1 MLPSELLIA
10 KIYGNKIFP
19 RFARLSRDNIELA
32 SEVIEVFR
40 SSIGRKRD
48 EILEILSEFEQGVN
62 YRFIRGLRVLLERR
76 STFEVKSRLNPA
88 EVRKLIFEEAS
99 RVGGLVADRDT
110 RRDILERVASKFSAS
125 VEEVE
130 EALWADQEGEQV
142 LSAFSDVEPIE
153 LLRMYN
159 MSLTQTL
166 LFSATS
172 MNVYVEGPFRSVLRD
187 IKYRGLMYFA
197 EKTNGGVSLTIDGPA
212 SLLKLTERYGTSMA
226 KILPSIVSLDRWTL
240 RANVVRRDIDGRPR
254 IYEFLLTYRDK
265 YLLSVKENVKEKDR
279 EEFDSSV
286 EEDFYTAFQS
296 LGTGWKIRR
305 EPDTL
310 VAGSSVFVPDFVLE
324 KGNVKV
330 YVEIVGF
337 WTENYV
343 KKKLEKLGRL
353 QEKVVLLV
361 NEELACSTFQR
372 YPDVIYYKRRI
383 PLKSLLE
390 VLGRWEAEAGAKAL
404 GVLELKK
411 YKPKEKVVYLSE
423 VAAEYG
429 LSVDVVRENIEF
441 EGYRLLGDMLISE
454 ALLKE
459 VETELERFEGRVRSD
474 VEEALRKHGIRD
486 IDSVLEFLGFKTIW
500 RGVDPRRARIVKL
513 KAT

>member
-1 MLPSELLIA
+1 MLPSELLVV
-10 KIYGNKIFP
+10 KVYGNKIFP

-62 YRFIRGLRVLLERR
+62 YRFIRGLRILLERR
-76 STFEVKSRLNPA
+76 SMFEVKSRLNPA
-88 EVRKLIFEEAS
+88 EVRKLVFEEAS
-99 RVGGLVADRDT
+99 RVGGVVADRDA
-110 RRDILERVASKFSAS
+110 RRNLLERVASKFSAS

-142 LSAFSDVEPIE
+142 LSAFSEVEPIE
-153 LLRMYN
+153 LLKMYN
-159 MSLTQTL
+159 LSLAQTL
-166 LFSATS
+166 LFNATS
-172 MNVYVEGPFRSVLRD
+172 MNLYVEGLFRGVLRE

-197 EKTNGGVSLTIDGPA
+197 EKTDGGVSLTIDGPA
-212 SLLKLTERYGTSMA
+212 SLLKLTEKYGTSMA

-240 RANVVRRDIDGRPR
+240 RANVVRRDMDGRPR
-254 IYEFLLTYRDK
+254 VYEFLLTYRDK
-265 YLLSVKENVKEKDR
+265 YLLSAKENVKEKR
-279 EEFDSSV
+279 EEFDSSI
-286 EEDFYTAFQS
+286 EEEFYTTFQS

-361 NEELACSTFQR
+361 NEELACSAFQR
-372 YPDVIYYKRRI
+372 HPDVIYYKRRI

-390 VLGRWEAEAGAKAL
+390 VLGRREAEAGTKAL
-404 GVLELKK
+404 GISELKK

-429 LSVDVVRENIEF
+429 LSVDVVRKNIEF
-441 EGYRLLGDMLISE
+441 EGYRILGDMLISE
-454 ALLKE
+454 TLLKE
-459 VETELERFEGRVRSD
+459 VEAELERFEGGVRSD
-474 VEEALRKHGIRD
+474 VEDALRKYGIRD
-486 IDSVLEFLGFKTIW
+486 IDSVLDFLGFKTIW
-500 RGVDPRRARIVKL
+500 RGVDPRKARVVKL